1 MSFEQFG
8 LAPALLVGLEKQNF
22 IEPTPVQVQA
32 VPVVQAGS
40 DTYINAETGSGKT
53 LAYLIPL
60 FQVLKCEL
68 RAAQVLI
75 LAPTQELAIQIHR
88 VTCDLAQHSGMDIRS
103 ASLIGGAAIDRQ
115 LEKLK
120 KKPQIIVG
128 TPGRILELLERGKL
142 KLSEIKTLVIE
153 EADRLLA
160 DESLEP
166 VQKVIRACPG
176 RRQLVFV
183 SATEQPKSKEVMEH
197 LSPGLVRLHAEDVVV
212 NPNIEHFYVVVDQ
225 RDKAD
230 TIRKLVHATKTK
242 KVIVFTHRNETAE
255 HLAARLEH
263 HKVAVADLH
272 GTYDKEVRKQ
282 AMQNFRSGKVTVMI
296 ASDVAAR
303 GLDISGITHVF
314 NLDIP
319 SKGKDYLHRVGR
331 TGRAGTQ
338 GVAVSVVVRPEVR
351 LVKQFER
358 DFGISMRE
366 VILREGQMLIV
377 DDDAIPPGAFPES

>member
-1 MSFEQFG
+1 MSFDQFNLDPAI
-8 LAPALLVGLEKQNF
+8 LAALEKLNF
-22 IEPTPVQVQA
+22 SEPTPVQRQA
-32 VPVVQAGS
+32 IPVVQGGS

-53 LAYLIPL
+53 LSYLLPL
-60 FQVLKCEL
+60 FQLIRRDL

-75 LAPTQELAIQIHR
+75 IAPTQELAIQIHR
-88 VTCDLAQHSGMDIRS
+88 VTCDLAQYSGIEVRS
-103 ASLIGGAAIDRQ
+103 ASLIGGAAINRQ

-120 KKPQIIVG
+120 KKPHILVG
-128 TPGRILELLERGKL
+128 TPGRILELIERGKL
-142 KLSEIKTLVIE
+142 KTSEIKTLVVE
-153 EADRLLA
+153 EADRLLG
-160 DESLEP
+160 DESLEA
-166 VQKVIRACPG
+166 VKKVIRACPG

-183 SATEQPKSKEVMEH
+183 SATEQPRSKEVMEE
-197 LSPGLVRLHAEDVVV
+197 LSPSLVRLHTEDVVV

-242 KVIVFTHRNETAE
+242 KAIVFTHRNETAE
-255 HLAARLEH
+255 TLAARLEH

-272 GTYDKEVRKQ
+272 STYDKEVRKQ
-282 AMQNFRSGKVTVMI
+282 AMENFRSGRAIVMI

-303 GLDISGITHVF
+303 GLDIPGITHVF

-331 TGRAGTQ
+331 TGRAGTH
-338 GVAVSVVVRPEVR
+338 GIAVSVISRPEVR

-358 DFGISMRE
+358 DFRISIGE
-366 VILREGQMLIV
+366 VLLREGEVLTV
-377 DDDAIPPGAFPES
+377 AEDTTPTEPSSES

>member
-1 MSFEQFG
+1 MSFEQLS
-8 LAPALLVGLEKQNF
+8 LAPALLTALEKQKF

-32 VPVVQAGS
+32 IPVVQAGS

-53 LAYLIPL
+53 LAYVLPL
-60 FQVLKCEL
+60 FQVLDCEK

-75 LAPTQELAIQIHR
+75 LAPTHELAMQIHR

-115 LEKLK
+115 IERLK
-120 KKPQIIVG
+120 KKPQVLVG

-142 KLSEIKTLVIE
+142 KLSELKTLIIE
-153 EADRLLA
+153 EADRLLS
-160 DESLEP
+160 DDSLEA

-183 SATEQPKSKEVMEH
+183 SATEQPKSKEVMEQ
-197 LSPGLVRLHAEDVVV
+197 LSPELVRLHAQDVVI

-230 TIRKLVHATKTK
+230 MIRKLVHATKTRK
-242 KVIVFTHRNETAE
+242 AIVFTHRNETAE
-255 HLAARLEH
+255 DLASRLEH
-263 HKVAVADLH
+263 HKIAVADLH
-272 GTYDKEVRKQ
+272 STYDKEVRKQ
-282 AMQNFRSGKVTVMI
+282 AMQNFRNGKATVMI

-303 GLDISGITHVF
+303 GLDIAGITHVF

-331 TGRAGTQ
+331 TGRAGTH
-338 GVAVSVVVRPEVR
+338 GVAVSVLVRPEVR
-351 LVKQFER
+351 LVKQFEQ
-358 DFGISMRE
+358 DFSISIRE
-366 VILREGQMLIV
+366 VILREGEMLAV
-377 DDDAIPPGAFPES
+377 DEG

>member
-8 LAPALLVGLEKQNF
+8 LAPALLGALEKQNF

-32 VPVVQAGS
+32 IPVVQAGS

-53 LAYLIPL
+53 LAYVLPL
-60 FQVLKCEL
+60 LQVLNCEL

-88 VTCDLAQHSGMDIRS
+88 VICDLAQHSGMDIRS

-120 KKPQIIVG
+120 KKPQILVG
-128 TPGRILELLERGKL
+128 TTGRILELLQRGKL
-142 KLSEIKTLVIE
+142 KLSELKTLVIE

-160 DESLEP
+160 DEGLED
-166 VQKVIRACPG
+166 VKKVIRACPG

-183 SATEQPKSKEVMEH
+183 SATEQPKSKEVMEQ
-197 LSPGLVRLHAEDVVV
+197 LSPGLVRLHTEDVVI

-242 KVIVFTHRNETAE
+242 KAIVFTHRNETAE
-255 HLAARLEH
+255 DLAARLEH

-272 GTYDKEVRKQ
+272 STYDKEVRKQ
-282 AMQNFRSGKVTVMI
+282 AMQNFRSGKATVMI

-303 GLDISGITHVF
+303 GLDIPGITHVF

-331 TGRAGTQ
+331 TGRAGTR
-338 GVAVSVVVRPEVR
+338 GVAVSVLVPSEVR
-351 LVKQFER
+351 LVRQFER
-358 DFGISMRE
+358 DFSIIIRE
-366 VILREGQMLIV
+366 VILREGQMLEV
-377 DDDAIPPGAFPES
+377 DDDISVRTAASET

>member
-1 MSFEQFG
+1 MSFEQFS
-8 LAPALLVGLEKQNF
+8 LAPALLTALEKQKF

-32 VPVVQAGS
+32 IPVVQAGS

-53 LAYLIPL
+53 LAYVLPL
-60 FQVLKCEL
+60 FQVLDCEQ

-75 LAPTQELAIQIHR
+75 LAPTHELAMQIYR
-88 VTCDLAQHSGMDIRS
+88 VTCDLAQHSGMDVRS

-115 LEKLK
+115 IERLK
-120 KKPQIIVG
+120 KKPQVLVG
-128 TPGRILELLERGKL
+128 TPGRILELIERGKL
-142 KLSEIKTLVIE
+142 KLSELKTLVIE

-160 DESLEP
+160 DESLEE
-166 VQKVIRACPG
+166 VHKVIRACPG

-183 SATEQPKSKEVMEH
+183 SATEQPKSKEVMEQ
-197 LSPGLVRLHAEDVVV
+197 LSPGLVRLHAEDVVI

-242 KVIVFTHRNETAE
+242 KAIVFTHRNETAE
-255 HLAARLEH
+255 DLAARLEH
-263 HKVAVADLH
+263 HKIAVADLH

-282 AMQNFRSGKVTVMI
+282 AMQNFRSGRATVMI

-331 TGRAGTQ
+331 TGRAGTH
-338 GVAVSVVVRPEVR
+338 GVAVSVLVRPEVR
-351 LVKQFER
+351 LVKQFEQ
-358 DFGISMRE
+358 DFSISIRE
-366 VILREGQMLIV
+366 VMLREGEMLVV
-377 DDDAIPPGAFPES
+377 DER

>member
-1 MSFEQFG
+1 MSFEQFS
-8 LAPALLVGLEKQNF
+8 LAPALLTALEKQKF

-32 VPVVQAGS
+32 IPVVQAGS

-53 LAYLIPL
+53 LAYVLPL
-60 FQVLKCEL
+60 FQVLDCEQ

-75 LAPTQELAIQIHR
+75 LAPTHELAMQIYH
-88 VTCDLAQHSGMDIRS
+88 VTCDMAQHSGMDVRS

-115 LEKLK
+115 IERLK
-120 KKPQIIVG
+120 KKPQVLVG
-128 TPGRILELLERGKL
+128 TPGRILELIERGKL
-142 KLSEIKTLVIE
+142 KLSELKTLVSE

-160 DESLEP
+160 DESLEA
-166 VQKVIRACPG
+166 VHKVIRACPG

-183 SATEQPKSKEVMEH
+183 SATEQPKSKEVMEQ
-197 LSPGLVRLHAEDVVV
+197 LSPGLVRLHAEDFVI

-242 KVIVFTHRNETAE
+242 KAIVFTHRNETAE
-255 HLAARLEH
+255 DLAARLEH
-263 HKVAVADLH
+263 HKIAVADLH

-282 AMQNFRSGKVTVMI
+282 AMQKFRNGRATVMI

-331 TGRAGTQ
+331 TGRAGTH
-338 GVAVSVVVRPEVR
+338 GVAVSVLVRPEVR
-351 LVKQFER
+351 LVKQFEQ
-358 DFGISMRE
+358 DFSISIRE
-366 VILREGQMLIV
+366 VMLREGEMLVV
-377 DDDAIPPGAFPES
+377 DER